1 MEGRLSADMLMDFE
15 KELLSRAEWVKDI
28 LAEAGADGVVLGL
41 SGGKDSALAA
51 IICRMATPSVTGIIM
66 PCESSR
72 NYSKDKANALLLA
85 EKFDVKTLE
94 VDLTP
99 VKKAFR
105 EQVEGLDENQN
116 PMAYANMNPR
126 LRMITLYNYAQR
138 KNYLVCGTGNRSEAL
153 MGYFTKWGDGA
164 YDFNPIGDL
173 TVREIYKLL
182 TFAECPEEIIKE
194 PPSAALFEGQ
204 TDEGEM
210 GITYDEIDEYIL
222 NGSATETAREKI
234 ETASKRAE
242 HKRTLG
248 RVYPD

>member
-1 MEGRLSADMLMDFE
+1 MDFE
-15 KELLSRAEWVKDI
+15 KEMINRAAWVRELMK
-28 LAEAGADGVVLGL
+28 EAGAKGIVLGL

-51 IICRMATPSVTGIIM
+51 IICRMATPV
-66 PCESSR
+66 
-72 NYSKDKANALLLA
+72 LA
-85 EKFDVKTLE
+85 EKFDVRTLE

-99 VKKAFR
+99 VKQAFR
-105 EQVEGLDENQN
+105 LAVEGLDESQT

-138 KNYLVCGTGNRSEAL
+138 KNYLVCGTGNRSEIT

-173 TVREIYKLL
+173 TVREVYKLL
-182 TFAECPEEIIKE
+182 RYAECPEEIIKE

-204 TDEGEM
+204 TDEQEM
-210 GITYDEIDEYIL
+210 GVTYREIDDYIL
-222 NGSATETAREKI
+222 DGVAEEEVKAKI
-234 ETASKRAE
+234 DAAFCRSE

-248 RVYPD
+248 RIYPE

>member
-1 MEGRLSADMLMDFE
+1 MRRKHMDFE
-15 KELLSRAEWVKDI
+15 KEMMARAEWVKEV

-51 IICRMATPSVTGIIM
+51 IICRMATPNVVGIIM
-66 PCESSR
+66 PCESKR
-72 NYSKDKANALLLA
+72 NYSKDKNNALKLA
-85 EKFDVKTLE
+85 EKFDIKTLE

-99 VKKAFR
+99 VKQAFR
-105 EQVEGLDENQN
+105 EVLKDLDESQT
-116 PMAYANMNPR
+116 PMAYANINPR

-138 KNYLVCGTGNRSEAL
+138 KNYLVCGTGNRSEAT

-173 TVREIYKLL
+173 VVRDIYKLL
-182 TFAECPEEIIKE
+182 RYAECPEEIINE

-204 TDEGEM
+204 TDEQEM
-210 GITYDEIDEYIL
+210 GITYREIDDYIL
-222 NGSATETAREKI
+222 DGIAEEEVKNKIDRAFAR
-234 ETASKRAE
+234 SV

-248 RVYPD
+248 RVYPR

>member
-1 MEGRLSADMLMDFE
+1 MDFE
-15 KELLSRAEWVKDI
+15 KEMINRAAWVRELMK
-28 LAEAGADGVVLGL
+28 EAGAKGIVLGL

-51 IICRMATPSVTGIIM
+51 IICRMATPEVVGIIM
-66 PCESSR
+66 PCESKR
-72 NYSKDKANALLLA
+72 NYEKDKRLALLLA
-85 EKFDVKTLE
+85 EKFDVRTLE

-99 VKKAFR
+99 VKQAFR
-105 EQVEGLDENQN
+105 LAVEGLDESQT

-138 KNYLVCGTGNRSEAL
+138 KNYLVCGTGNRSEIT

-173 TVREIYKLL
+173 TVREVYKLL
-182 TFAECPEEIIKE
+182 RYAECPEEIIKE

-204 TDEGEM
+204 TDEQEM
-210 GITYDEIDEYIL
+210 GITYREIDDYIL
-222 NGSATETAREKI
+222 DGVAEEEVKAKI
-234 ETASKRAE
+234 DAAFCRSE

-248 RVYPD
+248 RIYPE